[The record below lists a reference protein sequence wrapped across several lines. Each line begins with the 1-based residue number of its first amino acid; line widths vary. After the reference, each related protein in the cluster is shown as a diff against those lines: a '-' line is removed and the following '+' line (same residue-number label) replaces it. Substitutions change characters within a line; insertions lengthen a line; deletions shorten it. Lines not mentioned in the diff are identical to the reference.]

1 MKKIKNYLFTV
12 LLICVSICFTSHSL
26 ADDGGSSGTFGDGK
40 KAQKKSE
47 GKICT
52 YRIETEYTYRPTVE
66 NQHDLLAS
74 DDYVLFSNYILDLK
88 GIFSGS
94 GQQYADIMTN
104 YLKNTVEVRL
114 DRFMPEKKGTNYK
127 MPVPG
132 VLFPILIEL
141 NLEEKQAVEHLVVG
155 HTDDL
160 KLCYPDVMNYLRT
173 NNWVKCLENNNT
185 YNNSPSIKVQATLK
199 DNSTCPS
206 ALILSLDDY
215 KISDAIYSN
224 KYADFE
230 DDIANSSFD
239 YNSLIAI
246 SIDDNNDKN
255 YYDYYRG
262 RTCSL
267 QTRFSSNLNYGSQE
281 GFDISAIIKKYQLEN
296 LNIKEVDE
304 MLNSKGFDV
313 DNALS
318 IQQFSNRYGDIVKKF
333 IIHDY
338 LISDIEK
345 DMEAL
350 NTFKEETADC
360 IDAYYETK
368 GNENQKKKTFDE
380 WYETYDKDSNERYAK
395 TLGGFLQLVINSY
408 ENISID
414 DKQVLTA
421 DDEINACGKDIFEE
435 CNSSDSTCSCQCA
448 QIILNSNDLKYND
461 AKEYI
466 NNQCRG
472 IQDTTA
478 EERCKKGAAE
488 GWCKKN
494 STSITCEEANNIE
507 NQFLTCQCSAIL
519 LNSNDSKY
527 NDAKNY
533 INNRCRGI
541 QDTTAK
547 EACRKGAAESYLL
560 SHPSYCTKSDVSDVQ
575 DNAEKIIN
583 DIMER
588 GLPIIYE
595 YAGIDINGTTTEG
608 LCTILYDKENGLGDY
623 ISGGLNLIRIVG
635 PILVIV
641 LTGLDAMKSIASQKE
656 EEIRKFWDHIKI
668 RLICLALLFLVPTI
682 VNFLL
687 ELVIKEGLCQIK

>member
-1 MKKIKNYLFTV
+1 MKKIKYILFAAIIM
-12 LLICVSICFTSHSL
+12 LSFNLI
-26 ADDGGSSGTFGDGK
+26 ADAK
-40 KAQKKSE
+40 N
-47 GKICT
+47 CT
-52 YRIETEYTYRPTVE
+52 YIIDTPYTYGESMRLEEVGL
-66 NQHDLLAS
+66 NANSL
-74 DDYVLFSNYILDLK
+74 YIRFGNYILDKK
-88 GIFSGS
+88 GLFSGN
-94 GQQYADIMTN
+94 GNEYAQKFNEMLQGIYRNSLAGNRVDR
-104 YLKNTVEVRL
+104 RL
-114 DRFMPEKKGTNYK
+114 LDL
-127 MPVPG
+127 
-132 VLFPILIEL
+132 VLNL
-141 NLEEKQAVEHLVVG
+141 NLESLTAG
-155 HTDDL
+155 IS
-160 KLCYPDVMNYLRT
+160 
-173 NNWVKCLENNNT
+173 NNT
-185 YNNSPSIKVQATLK
+185 YDYKTGFNNKGKMDDYMLTIKDGINVR
-199 DNSTCPS
+199 DSETCPS
-206 ALILSLDDY
+206 AVLINHDSAATKYQVVEFIYSDDY
-215 KISDAIYSN
+215 I
-224 KYADFE
+224 DFE
-230 DDIANSSFD
+230 DDIAKSSFD
-239 YNSLIAI
+239 SNSLIAI
-246 SIDDNNDKN
+246 STDKN
-255 YYDYYRG
+255 NGKSYYEYYNG
-262 RTCSL
+262 RACSL
-267 QTRFSSNLNYGSQE
+267 QSRYSSNLNYGSVE
-281 GFDISAIIKKYQLEN
+281 GFDISAIVKKYQLEN
-296 LNIKEVDE
+296 LNVKEVDE
-304 MLNSKGFDV
+304 MLNSKGFDP

-318 IQQFSNRYGDIVKKF
+318 IQQFSDRYGDIVKNF

-345 DMEAL
+345 DIVAID
-350 NTFKEETADC
+350 TFREKTAEC
-360 IDAYYETK
+360 INKYYNRGGEK
-368 GNENQKKKTFDE
+368 NDSSEKAENYYID
-380 WYETYDKDSNERYAK
+380 WYEKYDKDSNERYAK
-395 TLGGFLQLVINSY
+395 TLGGFLQLVINAY

-435 CNSSDSTCSCQCA
+435 CNSSDSACSCQCA

-494 STSITCEEANNIE
+494 PTSITCEEANNIE

-541 QDTTAK
+541 QDTTA
-547 EACRKGAAESYLL
+547 EETCRKGAAESYLL

-623 ISGGLNLIRIVG
+623 IGGGLNLTRIVG

-656 EEIRKFWDHIKI
+656 DEIRKFWNHIKI

-687 ELVIKEGLCQIK
+687 DLVIKEGLCQIK